1 MEPLKVFISSV
12 MRRTLEDL
20 TAERE
25 AARDAVDSFRPISDA
40 WAFEKEPAST
50 KPLRDSYI
58 EEVKNCD
65 LLLLI
70 VGHAMTAAVR
80 QEFDTARDYQKPI
93 LAFAKDVDR
102 EPKATK
108 VLQLLD
114 AKYDSFTDASDLRE
128 KVQAALGQ
136 EILRLTKSGSTEPFR
151 PGDRAAKLR
160 AFASKRKIV
169 RVSPL
174 VPPSQY
180 DRFIVCE
187 ATSEAVRLERHGIG
201 ESVSVPNSRI
211 DGVLVTG
218 DDEPPT
224 VILEG
229 RLQWITLDERWRFF
243 PEKPITSDSYRLGLG
258 HAIAS
263 EGPTVD
269 PILARLRNAGREPV
283 WKRAENIDEVVT
295 DGGEVYY
302 GEDGRFL
309 SAGDLIL
316 CVKRAGL

>member
-114 AKYDSFTDASDLRE
+114 AKYDSFTDASDLRG
-128 KVQAALGQ
+128 KVQAAPGAGNPSPDKVGKHGAVSTRRPSS
-136 EILRLTKSGSTEPFR
+136 EI
-151 PGDRAAKLR
+151 
-160 AFASKRKIV
+160 
-169 RVSPL
+169 
-174 VPPSQY
+174 
-180 DRFIVCE
+180 
-187 ATSEAVRLERHGIG
+187 
-201 ESVSVPNSRI
+201 
-211 DGVLVTG
+211 
-218 DDEPPT
+218 
-224 VILEG
+224 
-229 RLQWITLDERWRFF
+229 
-243 PEKPITSDSYRLGLG
+243 
-258 HAIAS
+258 
-263 EGPTVD
+263 
-269 PILARLRNAGREPV
+269 
-283 WKRAENIDEVVT
+283 
-295 DGGEVYY
+295 
-302 GEDGRFL
+302 
-309 SAGDLIL
+309 
-316 CVKRAGL
+316 AGLR